1 MITYVSVG
9 VGAFVAGG
17 IVGCVLLVL
26 ILRGKRSIFPQR
38 TRRTRKNLN
47 RFNFDK
53 QKRYE
58 KEGRKYP
65 FSY

>member
-1 MITYVSVG
+1 MIIYIVVG
-9 VGAFVAGG
+9 LCAFLAG
-17 IVGCVLLVL
+17 
-26 ILRGKRSIFPQR
+26 ILFGLFIARGR
-38 TRRTRKNLN
+38 TPASRQKKLSRRNLN